1 MQKVIT
7 KAAWLIVIL
16 CYIPLCVK
24 SVILWDGGNG
34 AATLGKV
41 LPSYF
46 IIPLLTTLFVWLAG
60 KFQHKIV
67 IDEDGIPALRRV
79 VLLTLVLFLAVAVLN
94 VSIEYIP
101 VRLLARLVICGIG
114 LFMLVL
120 GALMPKL
127 QRNRLAGARF
137 SWTLVNREV
146 WQKSNRIGGVYTMLL
161 GIFMIVSGVLTP
173 ARKSLFTSAEIWAI
187 VIYIIVLTMHS
198 RLIEVK
204 IDPPKKQDRF

>member
-1 MQKVIT
+1 MQKLIT
-7 KAAWLIVIL
+7 RTAWIIVIL
-16 CYIPLCVK
+16 CYLPLCVK
-24 SVILWDGGNG
+24 SCILWDGGNG
-34 AATLGKV
+34 AETLGKV

-46 IIPLLTTLFVWLAG
+46 IIPLITTAFAWLTG

-79 VLLTLVLFLAVAVLN
+79 MWLTLVLFFAVSVFN

-101 VRLLARLVICGIG
+101 VRLLSRLVICGIG
-114 LFMLVL
+114 AFMTLL

-161 GIFMIVSGVLTP
+161 GVFMIVSGVLTP
-173 ARKSLFTSAEIWAI
+173 ERKALFTTAEIWAI
-187 VIYIIVLTMHS
+187 VIYIVVLTIHS
-198 RLIEVK
+198 RMIALK
-204 IDPPKKQDRF
+204 IDPPKKTNGF

>member
-7 KAAWLIVIL
+7 KPAWIIVIL
-16 CYIPLCVK
+16 CYVPLCVK

-46 IIPLLTTLFVWLAG
+46 VIPLITTLFVWLAG
-60 KFQHKIV
+60 KFQSKIV
-67 IDEDGIPALRRV
+67 IDEDGIPALRRAIW
-79 VLLTLVLFLAVAVLN
+79 LTLALFLAVSIFN

-101 VRLLARLVICGIG
+101 GRYMPYLIICGIG
-114 LFMLVL
+114 LFMVLL
-120 GALMPKL
+120 GAMMPKL
-127 QRNRLAGARF
+127 QRNRLVGARF

-161 GIFMIVSGVLTP
+161 GLFMIVSGVLTP
-173 ARKSLFTSAEIWAI
+173 GRKALFTTAEIWAI
-187 VIYIIVLTMHS
+187 ILYIIVLTIHS
-198 RLIEVK
+198 RMIALK
-204 IDPPKKQDRF
+204 IDPPKKRDEF

>member
-1 MQKVIT
+1 MQKLIT
-7 KAAWLIVIL
+7 KTAWIIVIL
-16 CYIPLCVK
+16 CYVPLCVK

-34 AATLGKV
+34 AAKLGSL

-46 IIPLLTTLFVWLAG
+46 IIPLITTALVWLTG
-60 KFQHKIV
+60 KLQNKIV

-79 VLLTLVLFLAVAVLN
+79 VWLTLALFFAVSVFN

-101 VRLLARLVICGIG
+101 GRLLPILLICGIG
-114 LFMLVL
+114 LFLVLL

-198 RLIEVK
+198 RLIAVK
-204 IDPPKKQDRF
+204 IDPPKKTDRF

>member
-7 KAAWLIVIL
+7 KPAWLIVIL
-16 CYIPLCVK
+16 CYVPLCVK

-79 VLLTLVLFLAVAVLN
+79 VLLTLALFLAVAVLN

-198 RLIEVK
+198 RLIAVK
-204 IDPPKKQDRF
+204 IDPPKKRDEF

>member
-1 MQKVIT
+1 MQKLIT
-7 KAAWLIVIL
+7 KTAWIIVAL
-16 CYIPLCVK
+16 CYVPLCVK
-24 SVILWDGGNG
+24 SVFLWNGGSG

-46 IIPLLTTLFVWLAG
+46 MIPLITTAGVWLTG
-60 KFQHKIV
+60 KLQNKIV

-79 VLLTLVLFLAVAVLN
+79 VWLTLALLFAVSIFN

-101 VRLLARLVICGIG
+101 VRILSRLVICGIG
-114 LFMLVL
+114 VFMLLL

-146 WQKSNRIGGVYTMLL
+146 WQKSNRIGGLYTILL
-161 GIFMIVSGVLTP
+161 GAFLIGSGVLAP
-173 ARKSLFTSAEIWAI
+173 ERKALFTSADIWAI
-187 VIYIIVLTMHS
+187 ILYIIVLTMHS
-198 RLIEVK
+198 RLIALK
-204 IDPPKKQDRF
+204 IDPPKKRDEF

>member
-1 MQKVIT
+1 MQKLIT
-7 KAAWLIVIL
+7 KAAWIITIL
-16 CYIPLCVK
+16 CYLPLCVK
-24 SVILWDGGNG
+24 SVILWDGGRG
-34 AATLGKV
+34 AEQLGKV

-46 IIPLLTTLFVWLAG
+46 VIPLITTLFVWLAG
-60 KFQHKIV
+60 KFQSKIV

-79 VLLTLVLFLAVAVLN
+79 MLLTLALFFAVSVFN

-101 VRLLARLVICGIG
+101 GGILPRLVICGIG
-114 LFMLVL
+114 TFMALL

-161 GIFMIVSGVLTP
+161 GVFMIVSGVLTP
-173 ARKSLFTSAEIWAI
+173 ERKALFTTAEIWAI
-187 VIYIIVLTMHS
+187 VIYIVALTIHS
-198 RLIEVK
+198 RMIALK
-204 IDPPKKQDRF
+204 IDPPKKRDGF

>member
-7 KAAWLIVIL
+7 KPAWLIVIL

-79 VLLTLVLFLAVAVLN
+79 VLLTLALFLAVAVLN

-198 RLIEVK
+198 RLIAVK
-204 IDPPKKQDRF
+204 IDPPKKRDEF

>member
-7 KAAWLIVIL
+7 KIAWIIVIL
-16 CYIPLCVK
+16 CYVPLCVK

-46 IIPLLTTLFVWLAG
+46 IIPIITTAFVWLTG
-60 KFQHKIV
+60 KLQNKIV

-79 VLLTLVLFLAVAVLN
+79 VLLTLALFFAVTVFN

-101 VRLLARLVICGIG
+101 VRFLSRLVICGIG
-114 LFMLVL
+114 LFMVIL

-161 GIFMIVSGVLTP
+161 GGVMIVSGVLTP
-173 ARKSLFTSAEIWAI
+173 ARKALFTTAEIWAI
-187 VIYIIVLTMHS
+187 VLYIIILTIHS
-198 RLIEVK
+198 RLIALK
-204 IDPPKKQDRF
+204 IDPPQKRDGF

>member
-1 MQKVIT
+1 MQKLIT
-7 KAAWLIVIL
+7 KTAWIIVIL
-16 CYIPLCVK
+16 CYVPLCVK

-34 AATLGKV
+34 AAKLGSL

-46 IIPLLTTLFVWLAG
+46 IIPLITTALVWLTG
-60 KFQHKIV
+60 KLQNKIV

-79 VLLTLVLFLAVAVLN
+79 VWLTLALFFAVSVFN

-101 VRLLARLVICGIG
+101 GRLLPILLICGIG
-114 LFMLVL
+114 LFLVLL

-161 GIFMIVSGVLTP
+161 GSFLIVSGALTRG
-173 ARKSLFTSAEIWAI
+173 RKSVFTTAEIWAI
-187 VIYIIVLTMHS
+187 VIYIIVMTLHS
-198 RLIEVK
+198 RLIALK
-204 IDPPKKQDRF
+204 IDPPKKTDRF

>member
-7 KAAWLIVIL
+7 KPAWLIVIL

-46 IIPLLTTLFVWLAG
+46 IIPLLTTLFVWLTG
-60 KFQHKIV
+60 KFQQKIV

-79 VLLTLVLFLAVAVLN
+79 VWLTLALFFAVTVFN
-94 VSIEYIP
+94 VAIEYIP
-101 VRLLARLVICGIG
+101 VRILPRLLICGIG
-114 LFMLVL
+114 LFMVIL

-146 WQKSNRIGGVYTMLL
+146 WQKSNRIGGVYTILL

-198 RLIEVK
+198 RLSAIK
-204 IDPPKKQDRF
+204 IDPPKKTDGF

>member
-7 KAAWLIVIL
+7 KIAWIIVIL
-16 CYIPLCVK
+16 CYVPLCVK
-24 SVILWDGGNG
+24 SVILWDGGSG

-94 VSIEYIP
+94 VSIEYIA

-114 LFMLVL
+114 LFMLIL

-198 RLIEVK
+198 RLIAVK
-204 IDPPKKQDRF
+204 IDPPKTQDRF

>member
-7 KAAWLIVIL
+7 KPAWIIVIL
-16 CYIPLCVK
+16 CYVPLCVK

-46 IIPLLTTLFVWLAG
+46 IIPLLTTLFVWLTG

-67 IDEDGIPALRRV
+67 IDEDGIPALRQV
-79 VLLTLVLFLAVAVLN
+79 VLLTLALFFAVTVFN

-114 LFMLVL
+114 LFMALL

-146 WQKSNRIGGVYTMLL
+146 WQKSNRIGGVYTILL
-161 GIFMIVSGVLTP
+161 GSFMIVSGVLTP

-198 RLIEVK
+198 RLIALK
-204 IDPPKKQDRF
+204 IDPPKKRDEF